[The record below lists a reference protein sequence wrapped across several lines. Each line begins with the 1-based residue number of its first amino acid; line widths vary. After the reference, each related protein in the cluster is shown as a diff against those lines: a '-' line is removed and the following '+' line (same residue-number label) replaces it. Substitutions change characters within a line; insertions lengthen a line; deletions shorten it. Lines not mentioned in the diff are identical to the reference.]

1 MDLALIHLGMPP
13 GYSGHS
19 ISKLHHL
26 LDGSALACS
35 EGILVA
41 LVMLA
46 LGGFMDMTRDHMM
59 ILV

>member
-19 ISKLHHL
+19 INKLHH

-46 LGGFMDMTRDHMM
+46 LGGFMDMTCDHMM